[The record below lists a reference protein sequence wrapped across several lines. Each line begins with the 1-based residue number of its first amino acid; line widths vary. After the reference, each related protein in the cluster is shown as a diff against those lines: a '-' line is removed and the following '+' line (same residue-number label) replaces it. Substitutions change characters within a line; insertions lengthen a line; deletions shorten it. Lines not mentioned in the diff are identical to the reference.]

1 MPPPRRSPPAP
12 LVPDSSLLA
21 SGGGPFQAN
30 PQMRERGVIL
40 LVDAD
45 RHAYRVATHSGRVLD
60 GIGRI
65 KSHPG
70 DTTLLSIGTV
80 VRIDFSLGFPYI
92 DGILPEEVPT
102 PPTETTSN
110 VTDTSGHGGE
120 DPVLQH
126 NMTSTFRGV
135 GEPRDLLPGDQV
147 SRGPDGALVGA
158 LHGKV
163 ALLKASPLAQVRALG
178 NDDIVEIIAGNLR
191 IITWMGEL
199 KVLNQDG
206 KTSLMLRGG
215 TDQLTETGADE
226 ERYPLR
232 LDVGARGDMVHF
244 VLATPDGSPLC
255 DIKIDPQGKV
265 SLLAA
270 GGIDLISG
278 NAPSATTAFR
288 IHGNEERTIEGT
300 LTERVSRDVTEQY
313 SGSRETSVSGNDAT
327 HILQSKT
334 VFTGDAWLAKA
345 TGTAQLEGS
354 TVKIKSRDIEIGFF
368 PISHATKYEELN
380 TVITNLQQQLNS
392 FQLQVKTHI
401 HPAGTPSTAPSPQLI
416 SVQPFSVNLTPAKAN
431 NTKID

>member
-1 MPPPRRSPPAP
+1 MAPPRRDPVP
-12 LVPDSSLLA
+12 LQPSSSLLA
-21 SGGGPFQAN
+21 SGGGPFQPN
-30 PQMRERGVIL
+30 SPLRERGVIL

-45 RHAYRVATHSGRVLD
+45 RHSYRVATHSGRVLD
-60 GIGRI
+60 GIGRL
-65 KSHPG
+65 KAHPG
-70 DTTLLSIGTV
+70 DTAILPINTL
-80 VRIDFSLGFPYI
+80 VRVDYSLGQPYI
-92 DGILPEEVPT
+92 DAILPEEVPT
-102 PPTETTSN
+102 PPSETASN

-163 ALLKASPLAQVRALG
+163 ALLRASPLAQIRAMG
-178 NDDIVEIIAGNLR
+178 NDDIVEVIAGNLR
-191 IITWMGEL
+191 VVTWMGEL
-199 KVLNQDG
+199 KILNEDG

-232 LDVGARGDMVHF
+232 LDIGARGDMVHF
-244 VLATPDGSPLC
+244 VLATPDGAPLC
-255 DIKIDPQGKV
+255 DFKVDAQGKIA
-265 SLLAA
+265 LLAA
-270 GGIDLISG
+270 GGIDIISG
-278 NAPSATTAFR
+278 NSPSAVTALR
-288 IHGNEERTIEGT
+288 VHGNEERTIEGS

-313 SGSRETSVSGNDAT
+313 SGSRETSVSGNNTT

-334 VFTGDAWLAKA
+334 EFTGDAWLAKA

-354 TVKIKSRDIEIGFF
+354 TVKVKSRSVEIGFL

-380 TVITNLQQQLNS
+380 TVVTDLQRQLNS
-392 FQLQVKTHI
+392 FQLQVKTHT
-401 HPAGTPSTAPSPQLI
+401 HVVAGTAAGPSPQLI
-416 SVQPFSVNLTPAKAN
+416 PVQPFTVNLLPAKAN